1 MNRHNNRHAGKTK
14 TESKQEK
21 HMQTKQSV
29 TSNNH
34 QPSTACREKHAA
46 MKLPIRSILIAAF
59 GLLSMLLPVS
69 ETAHAQRT
77 PPPNP
82 RREFVAPVVF
92 QAAGP
97 NAASIQSTVD
107 AFRAVPGFETNN
119 GNNPGPLNNGRR
131 EINWDGG
138 NPNVLDTTAPVTPFN
153 VFLNTRGSQ
162 FTTPGLGLSQAPPSG
177 GPQGGLAVLFG
188 NPTYGTIFSTFSPSR
203 LFTPVGS
210 NITEASFFIPGTN
223 GTVPATVRGFGA
235 VFTDVDQPDG
245 SGPGGKRGNRHA
257 STLIEYFDQD
267 GRVLFSS
274 FVPASPGDG
283 SLSFFGIVFDD
294 ARIASVRIETGDVAP
309 GPNDDRR
316 RDIVV
321 MDDFIYGEPQ
331 LVE

>member
-1 MNRHNNRHAGKTK
+1 MNKPEKTNRKPN
-14 TESKQEK
+14 QEK
-21 HMQTKQSV
+21 PMQTKQSV
-29 TSNNH
+29 MKSTS
-34 QPSTACREKHAA
+34 TVV
-46 MKLPIRSILIAAF
+46 AAF
-59 GLLSMLLPVS
+59 GLLSILLAVS

-77 PPPNP
+77 LPNP
-82 RREFVAPVVF
+82 RRDFVAPVVF

-97 NAASIQSTVD
+97 SGASIQSTVD

-119 GNNPGPLNNGRR
+119 ANNPGPLGSGRR

-153 VFLNTRGSQ
+153 TFLDTRGSQ

-177 GPQGGLAVLFG
+177 GPQGGLAVLFD
-188 NPTYGTIFSTFSPSR
+188 NPTYGDIFIAFSKSR

-223 GTVPATVRGFGA
+223 GTVRAGVRGFGA
-235 VFTDVDQPDG
+235 IFADVDQPDG
-245 SGPGGKRGNRHA
+245 SGPGGKHGNRHG
-257 STLIEYFDQD
+257 STLIEFFDQD
-267 GRVLFSS
+267 HKVLFSS
-274 FVPASPGDG
+274 FVPASPGNG
-283 SLSFFGIVFDD
+283 GLSFFGIVFDD

-316 RDIVV
+316 HDIVV

-331 LVE
+331 LLQ